1 MKAIRTYPI
10 VLIAV
15 LALASCG
22 KGELDPDTLTN
33 NPFDP
38 DYDGPA
44 VFALDTTYLEVV
56 SIPGATLLNQAIVF
70 HAKAELFLSDA
81 SYSVKVVD
89 RISGMS
95 FTLDPNPANSDRFK
109 YVRSEPV
116 IGAPVCLEL
125 RLFNNQSA
133 ARAEQICA
141 TLQ

>member
-1 MKAIRTYPI
+1 MKTLRTYSTA
-10 VLIAV
+10 LISTI
-15 LALASCG
+15 ALLGCG
-22 KGELDPDTLTN
+22 KGELDPGTLTN
-33 NPFDP
+33 NTFDP
-38 DYDGPA
+38 DYNGPA
-44 VFALDTTYLEVV
+44 VFELDTTFLEVV
-56 SIPGATLLNQAIVF
+56 VIPGATLLNQAIVF

-81 SYSVKVVD
+81 AYSVRVVD
-89 RISGMS
+89 QMNGLTY
-95 FTLDPNPANSDRFK
+95 TLDPNPTNTDRFK

>member
-1 MKAIRTYPI
+1 MKTLRTYSTA
-10 VLIAV
+10 LISTI
-15 LALASCG
+15 ALLGCG
-22 KGELDPDTLTN
+22 KGELDPGTLTN

-38 DYDGPA
+38 DYNGPA
-44 VFALDTTYLEVV
+44 VFELDTTFLEVV
-56 SIPGATLLNQAIVF
+56 VIPGATLLNQAIVF

-81 SYSVKVVD
+81 AYSVRVVD
-89 RISGMS
+89 QMNGLTY
-95 FTLDPNPANSDRFK
+95 TLDPNPTNTDRFK